1 MAQRNFSLR
10 KKILLLALLPALV
23 VSLILALLVW
33 KSSRRASGVVR
44 SNVTDFMVARTQRS
58 LHHGYASA
66 EVTANYIEQE
76 LGLNMNVAQLILGST
91 GGITVGGSPT
101 PVALIGDS
109 QHVGGQ
115 ANLQPMH
122 FGNDLLMH
130 GRSELVE
137 EVANQTSALAIV
149 FQRVGST
156 GEIVRVASSSP
167 SVPLNTFLS
176 NTTPDAPA
184 DPAKYILSGNSYV
197 GRTLEAGSWHI
208 GRYEPLRDKSGSI
221 VGALYL
227 GLPVDGIKSLQNELA
242 ANSIGSKG
250 SVALI
255 YAHGP
260 QRGRVLVSPFGI
272 ATETESVWMPKV
284 MNHVLKMKDA
294 QEEAIDVPTK
304 DNQAI
309 VRYSYIQKFDWI
321 LIAVADAKELQQ
333 ASVAVRDE
341 FNALQEQLLLSALVV
356 LLIVGGV
363 AWYVGRKIVDPLL
376 GITIQLTSSGT
387 QIASSANQQLSHA
400 TSFNVSSTE
409 VATAVKQI
417 SATSQ
422 ELLRAMEELSR
433 EAARASA
440 VAQEGSTAL
449 AGFGA
454 SIDTLERAGKTI
466 ASSLTAIRE
475 KAGKINTVTLAV
487 TKVADQT
494 NLLSLNA
501 AIEAEKAG
509 EAGAGFGVV
518 AREIRRL
525 ADQSAKA
532 SQEIELTIHEMQG
545 AVSAGGEEVRALTA
559 AVEQSTA
566 VSERIREQ
574 FSEIIARVEAMTP
587 RYEMVHLG
595 MQNQS
600 EGAQQI
606 SEAMWQ
612 LTESASQTTDAV
624 SELNHVSLE
633 LKRAVNILKQR
644 IFESDEDDAATVGR
658 NV

>member
-1 MAQRNFSLR
+1 
-10 KKILLLALLPALV
+10 
-23 VSLILALLVW
+23 
-33 KSSRRASGVVR
+33 
-44 SNVTDFMVARTQRS
+44 
-58 LHHGYASA
+58 
-66 EVTANYIEQE
+66 
-76 LGLNMNVAQLILGST
+76 
-91 GGITVGGSPT
+91 
-101 PVALIGDS
+101 
-109 QHVGGQ
+109 
-115 ANLQPMH
+115 
-122 FGNDLLMH
+122 
-130 GRSELVE
+130 
-137 EVANQTSALAIV
+137 
-149 FQRVGST
+149 
-156 GEIVRVASSSP
+156 
-167 SVPLNTFLS
+167 
-176 NTTPDAPA
+176 
-184 DPAKYILSGNSYV
+184 
-197 GRTLEAGSWHI
+197 
-208 GRYEPLRDKSGSI
+208 
-221 VGALYL
+221 
-227 GLPVDGIKSLQNELA
+227 
-242 ANSIGSKG
+242 
-250 SVALI
+250 
-255 YAHGP
+255 
-260 QRGRVLVSPFGI
+260 
-272 ATETESVWMPKV
+272 
-284 MNHVLKMKDA
+284 
-294 QEEAIDVPTK
+294 
-304 DNQAI
+304 
-309 VRYSYIQKFDWI
+309 
-321 LIAVADAKELQQ
+321 LQQ

-417 SATSQ
+417 SSTSQ

-466 ASSLTAIRE
+466 ASSLAAIRE
-475 KAGKINTVTLAV
+475 KAGKINAVTLAV

-545 AVSAGGEEVRALTA
+545 AVSAGGDEVRALTA

-644 IFESDEDDAATVGR
+644 IFEGDEEEAAIAGRTV
-658 NV
+658 